1 LRAFI
6 STVLDAGQAV
16 SVNGPACMDCCRPWV
31 EFVVTK
37 LSNYSDLEQGGA
49 SLGKRNICDFS
60 FGKNE
65 HFETR
70 QPFSNHIFKYI
81 NRSKIHV

>member
-16 SVNGPACMDCCRPWV
+16 NAGQAVSVNGPACMECCRPWV
-31 EFVVTK
+31 EFVVKK

-49 SLGKRNICDFS
+49 SLGK
-60 FGKNE
+60 
-65 HFETR
+65 
-70 QPFSNHIFKYI
+70 
-81 NRSKIHV
+81 